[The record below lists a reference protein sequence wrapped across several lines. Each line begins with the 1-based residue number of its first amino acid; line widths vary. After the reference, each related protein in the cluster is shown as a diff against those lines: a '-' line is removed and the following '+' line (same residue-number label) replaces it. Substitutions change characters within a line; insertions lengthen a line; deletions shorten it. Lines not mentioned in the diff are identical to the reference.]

1 MNDKIKRQVAE
12 MTLEQKVGQLFLV
25 GFEDVDVSDE
35 ELKLFKECHFGN
47 YMYFARNID
56 NHDQVRK
63 LSKRLNDISM
73 EITGLSPFIAL
84 DQEGGMVARIHNGCT
99 VFPSSMAITA
109 AGMEDKMQE
118 YGRMA
123 GEELHRMGINMN
135 FAPCLDIN
143 NNPEN
148 PVIGIR
154 SFSDK
159 PEVVAQMG
167 VDYGLGLQSAGVA
180 AVGKHFPGHGDT
192 AVDSHLGL
200 PVINYDRERLGKVEL
215 VPFKAA
221 IEKGLA
227 SLMSAHILFSS
238 IDDSGLPGTLSP
250 YIINDFLRGELGFG
264 GVVIT
269 DSLGMKAVEKKY
281 GTPRSAAMAVKAG
294 ADLLCICV
302 GVDIMRD
309 AYKAVLDAVASGEI
323 TKEQIDQAVGRILSC
338 KAQYPYEYFEDS
350 KAVYP
355 QNEALADE
363 MGQRSITLM
372 RDAKGYMP
380 ITGKRNLII
389 SPAPIR
395 ASLIDDDRKYSKVS
409 FAEYA
414 EVEMGGKGVTIDVD
428 PDAETINQIVA
439 MAKDYDTVIMAS
451 YNAKLFPKQAELVN
465 RLHDVADRLVTV
477 SLRIPY
483 DIQAYDAVDCNIA
496 AYEYTT
502 RSIRNVVKVLKGDL
516 KPVGQLPVDMGE

>member
-1 MNDKIKRQVAE
+1 MNDRIREQVAN
-12 MTLEQKVGQLFLV
+12 MSLEEKVGQLFLV

-35 ELKLFKECHFGN
+35 ELALFEECYFGN

-63 LSKRLNDISM
+63 LSKRLYDISKKV
-73 EITGLSPFIAL
+73 TGLPPFIAL
-84 DQEGGMVARIHNGCT
+84 DQEGGMVARIHNGAT
-99 VFPSSMAITA
+99 VFPSNMAITA
-109 AGMEDKMQE
+109 AGMEDKMRE

-143 NNPEN
+143 NNPNN

-154 SFSDK
+154 SYSDK
-159 PEVVAQMG
+159 PEVVAKMG
-167 VDYGLGLQSAGVA
+167 VDYALGLQSAKVA

-200 PVINYDRERLGKVEL
+200 PVIKYDMERLENIEL

-221 IEKGLA
+221 IENGMA
-227 SLMSAHILFSS
+227 SFMSAHILFES

-250 YIINDFLRGELGFG
+250 YIITDFLREKLGFEG
-264 GVVIT
+264 LVIT

-294 ADLLCICV
+294 ADLLCICIDR
-302 GVDIMRD
+302 DIMRESH
-309 AYKAVLDAVASGEI
+309 KAVMDAVTSGEI
-323 TKEQIDQAVGRILSC
+323 TMEQIDRAVTNILVH
-338 KAQYPYEYFEDS
+338 KEKYLYEYFEDS

-355 QNEALADE
+355 ENEALADE
-363 MGQRSITLM
+363 IGQRSITLM
-372 RDAKGYMP
+372 RDRKGYLP
-380 ITGKRNLII
+380 VKGENNLII

-414 EVEMGGKGVTIDVD
+414 EAELGGKGLTIEVNPDEETVD
-428 PDAETINQIVA
+428 KIVA
-439 MAKDYDTVIMAS
+439 MAKNYETIIVAS
-451 YNAKLFPKQAELVN
+451 YNAKLFDNQSEIVR
-465 RLHDVADRLVTV
+465 RLYSIGCKLITV

-483 DIQAYDAVDCNIA
+483 DIQSYNNVDCNIA

-502 RSIRNVVKVLKGDL
+502 RSIRNVVKVLKGEL
-516 KPVGQLPVDMGE
+516 EPVGKLPVKIEE